1 METLLRSMVN
11 KEGTHVMLNEMAT
24 SNPATPVNLR
34 TGDPD
39 DEPYRRANVVNF
51 SGISYVQ
58 LFTFLVGSYLVRMMK
73 ATLEQIPQ
81 QLAGFGISKEVS
93 LDILQTTTLVEPL
106 VLEADG
112 PCEMSFVLEQT
123 GDTEQPFV
131 MVGDYQT
138 PSRTVV
144 QVP

>member
-1 METLLRSMVN
+1 
-11 KEGTHVMLNEMAT
+11 MLNEMAT

-51 SGISYVQ
+51 GGISYVQ
-58 LFTFLVGSYLVRMMK
+58 LFTFLVGSYLIRMMK
-73 ATLEQIPQ
+73 ATLEKISQ
-81 QLAGFGISKEVS
+81 QLVGFGISKEAS
-93 LDILQTTTLVEPL
+93 LDILQTVTRVDPL
-106 VLEADG
+106 ILKVDR
-112 PCEMSFVLEQT
+112 PYEMGFVLEQT
-123 GDTEQPFV
+123 GNPEQPFV
-131 MVGDYQT
+131 MVGDYQA